1 MVKLRDDPGFSI
13 AGSVPAVMEN
23 PVPAIESELT
33 VTAEEPVEL
42 RVSESSSGD
51 PSDTL
56 PKLRLVALSARMGF
70 ATAAPVPVTGTTA
83 VAPVVELLLMVNVP
97 VTAPAVVGA
106 KLTDRVSDCPG
117 ARVAG
122 SPVVGREKPVPV
134 MEAELTVTAEVP
146 VELNVSVSDFE
157 DPSAT
162 LPKGRVF
169 ALSANVGSAGTVPV
183 PLSVTT
189 EELPVVELLLMVNVP
204 VTAPAVAG
212 ANLTDSVSV
221 CPGDRVAANPVVG
234 RENPVPVMEAE
245 LTVTAEV
252 PVELNVRVSDFEDPS
267 VTLPKGRAVVLSANV
282 GPAAAVPVPLSVTTE
297 ELPVVELLLR
307 VNVPVTAP
315 AVAGAKLTD
324 RVSFC
329 PGDKVAG
336 SPVV

>member
-189 EELPVVELLLMVNVP
+189 EELPVVELLL
-204 VTAPAVAG
+204 
-212 ANLTDSVSV
+212 
-221 CPGDRVAANPVVG
+221 
-234 RENPVPVMEAE
+234 
-245 LTVTAEV
+245 
-252 PVELNVRVSDFEDPS
+252 
-267 VTLPKGRAVVLSANV
+267 
-282 GPAAAVPVPLSVTTE
+282 
-297 ELPVVELLLR
+297 R